1 MHCGGEILR
10 VTLYSAY
17 DNYEDAVRLYETV
30 LQRQAEEQKAG
41 FCWFTL
47 HMGKALECLLLI
59 VQYCFYT
66 PQIKTTYTFIPFKFC
81 NFVNFLIIIFLNVIL
96 KMCLIPCCLL
106 LPYFPCIQSPG
117 SAYSWL

>member
-47 HMGKALECLLLI
+47 HMGKVFALDCAVL
-59 VQYCFYT
+59 
-66 PQIKTTYTFIPFKFC
+66 
-81 NFVNFLIIIFLNVIL
+81 FL
-96 KMCLIPCCLL
+96 
-106 LPYFPCIQSPG
+106 
-117 SAYSWL
+117 YSSN

>member
-47 HMGKALECLLLI
+47 HMGKALECLLLCSI
-59 VQYCFYT
+59 V
-66 PQIKTTYTFIPFKFC
+66 FILLKLKLHTHLFLS
-81 NFVNFLIIIFLNVIL
+81 NFVIL
-96 KMCLIPCCLL
+96 
-106 LPYFPCIQSPG
+106 
-117 SAYSWL
+117 

>member
-47 HMGKALECLLLI
+47 HMGKTLECLLLI
-59 VQYCFYT
+59 LQCCFCT
-66 PQIKTTYTFIPFKFC
+66 PQIKITYTFIHLKFS
-81 NFVNFLIIIFLNVIL
+81 NFLFII
-96 KMCLIPCCLL
+96 
-106 LPYFPCIQSPG
+106 S
-117 SAYSWL
+117 